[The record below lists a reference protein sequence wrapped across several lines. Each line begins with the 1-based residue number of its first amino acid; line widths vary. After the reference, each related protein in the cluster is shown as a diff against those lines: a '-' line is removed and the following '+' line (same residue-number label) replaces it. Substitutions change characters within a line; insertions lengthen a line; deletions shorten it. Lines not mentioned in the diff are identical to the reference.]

1 MRTYSSYLTDYQA
14 LTNNTS
20 SANQTFGATQI
31 NDSIRTLVGVF
42 FFNEQTYTVP
52 GGTVLGQAAY
62 TLPFNNKQV
71 INTTV
76 SIGSVLWQPREVSTR
91 KQYDALN
98 VIPFQ
103 NNYPQYYYIFN
114 DQLLIWPTPAENGD
128 AITINY
134 KRRIRNLQL
143 ADYIT
148 GTVTVTNSSTAV
160 VGAGGAAWTTNMAG
174 MWLNVPLTTSNATS
188 GDNEWYQIASV
199 TNATNLVLMNQY
211 QGGTATS
218 TSGGYI
224 IGDVPILPEDFQH
237 LPLYRACYVYY
248 TSIKADPEKAK
259 YFQSIYDE
267 GYKLLDAE
275 FGSKTSGVGLT
286 PNEIGVVN
294 PNLFQNNVTGT

>member
-1 MRTYSSYLTDYQA
+1 MRTFSTFLTDYQA

-20 SANQTFGATQI
+20 SANQLFGATQI

-42 FFNEQTYTVP
+42 FFNEMTYTVP
-52 GGTVLGQAAY
+52 GGTVAGQANY
-62 TLPFNNKQV
+62 TLPFNIKQV
-71 INTTV
+71 INTTIL
-76 SIGSVLWQPREVSTR
+76 IGDVLWQPKEVSTR

-98 VIPFQ
+98 VIPFE
-103 NNYPQYYYIFN
+103 NDYPQYYYIYDN
-114 DQLLIWPTPAENGD
+114 QLLIWPIPASASNTL
-128 AITINY
+128 TINY
-134 KRRIRNLQL
+134 KMRVRNIQL
-143 ADYIT
+143 PDYAT
-148 GTVTVTNSSTAV
+148 GTVTVTNGSTGV
-160 VGAGGAAWTTNMAG
+160 TGAGTAWTNNMVG
-174 MWLNVPLTTSNATS
+174 MWLNVPLTTSNTTS
-188 GDNEWYQIASV
+188 GDNQWYQISSV
-199 TNATNLVLMNQY
+199 PSATALVLNNEY

-218 TSGGYI
+218 TSGGYT

-248 TSIKADPEKAK
+248 TAIKADPDKAK

-267 GYKLLDAE
+267 GYRLLDAE

>member
-1 MRTYSSYLTDYQA
+1 MRSLTSYRTDYQA
-14 LTNNTS
+14 MTNNTS
-20 SANQTFGATQI
+20 SANQTFGDTQI

-42 FFNEQTYTVP
+42 FFNEATYTVP
-52 GGTVLGQAAY
+52 GGTVESQAAY

-76 SIGSVLWQPREVSTR
+76 LIGNVLWQPREVSTR

-98 VIPFQ
+98 VIPFVK
-103 NNYPQYYYIFN
+103 NYPQYYYIYN

-128 AITINY
+128 TITINY

-143 ADYIT
+143 PDYTT
-148 GTVTVTNSSTAV
+148 GTAQVTNGSTAV
-160 VGAGGAAWTTNMAG
+160 VGSGTAWTTNMAG
-174 MWLNVPLTTSNATS
+174 MWLNIPLTTSNTTS

-211 QGGTATS
+211 QGASITS

-248 TSIKADPEKAK
+248 TAVNANPEKAK
-259 YFQSIYDE
+259 YFQAIYDE

-286 PNEIGVVN
+286 PNEIGVIN
-294 PNLFQNNVTGT
+294 PNLFQANITG

>member
-1 MRTYSSYLTDYQA
+1 MRTYSSFLTDYQA

-42 FFNEQTYTVP
+42 FFNEATYTVP
-52 GGTVLGQAAY
+52 GGTVASQAAY

-76 SIGSVLWQPREVSTR
+76 LIGNVLWQPREVSTR

-98 VIPFQ
+98 VIPFV
-103 NNYPQYYYIFN
+103 NNYPQYYYIYN

-128 AITINY
+128 IITINY

-148 GTVTVTNSSTAV
+148 GTAQVTNGSTAV
-160 VGAGGAAWTTNMAG
+160 VGSGTAWTTNMAG
-174 MWLNVPLTTSNATS
+174 MWLNIPLTTSNTTS

-211 QGGTATS
+211 QGASITS
-218 TSGGYI
+218 TSGGYT

-248 TSIKADPEKAK
+248 TAIKTDPEKAK
-259 YFQSIYDE
+259 YFQAIYDE

-286 PNEIGVVN
+286 PNEIGVIN
-294 PNLFQNNVTGT
+294 PNLYQNSISG

>member
-1 MRTYSSYLTDYQA
+1 MRTYSSFLTDYQA

-42 FFNEQTYTVP
+42 FFNEATYTVP
-52 GGTVLGQAAY
+52 GGTVASQAAY

-76 SIGSVLWQPREVSTR
+76 LIGNVLWQPREVSTR

-98 VIPFQ
+98 VIPFVK
-103 NNYPQYYYIFN
+103 NYPQYYYIYN

-128 AITINY
+128 TITINY

-143 ADYIT
+143 ADYTI
-148 GTVTVTNSSTAV
+148 GTAQVTNGSTAV
-160 VGAGGAAWTTNMAG
+160 VGSGTAWTTNMAG
-174 MWLNVPLTTSNATS
+174 MWLNIPLTTSNTTS

-211 QGGTATS
+211 QGASITS
-218 TSGGYI
+218 TSGGYT

-248 TSIKADPEKAK
+248 TAVNANPEKAK
-259 YFQSIYDE
+259 YFQAIYDE

-286 PNEIGVVN
+286 PNEIGVIN
-294 PNLFQNNVTGT
+294 PNLYQNSISG

>member
-14 LTNNTS
+14 MTNNTS
-20 SANQTFGATQI
+20 PANQTFGATQI

-42 FFNEQTYTVP
+42 FFNEATYTVP
-52 GGTVLGQAAY
+52 GGTVNAQAAY

-76 SIGSVLWQPREVSTR
+76 LIGNVLWQPREVSTR

-98 VIPFQ
+98 VIPFN
-103 NNYPQYYYIFN
+103 NNYPQYYYIYN

-143 ADYIT
+143 ADYTT
-148 GTVTVTNSSTAV
+148 GTAQVVSGSTAV
-160 VGAGGAAWTTNMAG
+160 VGSGTSWTTNMAG
-174 MWLNVPLTTSNATS
+174 MWLNIPLTTSNATS

-211 QGGTATS
+211 QGASITS
-218 TSGGYI
+218 TSGGYT

-248 TSIKADPEKAK
+248 TSVNHNPEKAK
-259 YFQSIYDE
+259 FYQAIYDE

-286 PNEIGVVN
+286 PNDIGVVN
-294 PNLFQNNVTGT
+294 PNFFQQNISG

>member
-1 MRTYSSYLTDYQA
+1 MRTFSSYRTDYQA

-20 SANQTFGATQI
+20 TANQTFGDTQI
-31 NDSIRTLVGVF
+31 NDSVRTLVGVF

-52 GGTVLGQAAY
+52 GGTVAGQAAY
-62 TLPFNNKQV
+62 QLPFNNKQV
-71 INTTV
+71 INSTV
-76 SIGSVLWQPREVSTR
+76 LIGNVLWQPREVSTR

-98 VIPFQ
+98 VIPFE

-128 AITINY
+128 AITINF
-134 KRRIRNLQL
+134 KRRVRNLQL
-143 ADYIT
+143 SDYTT
-148 GTVTVTNSSTAV
+148 GTVTVTNGSTAV
-160 VGAGGAAWTTNMAG
+160 VGATTAWTANMAG

-199 TNATNLVLMNQY
+199 TNATNLVLFNQY
-211 QGGTATS
+211 QGSTATS
-218 TSGGYI
+218 ASGGYI

-237 LPLYRACYVYY
+237 LPLYRAAYVYY
-248 TSIKADPEKAK
+248 SSIKLDAEKAK
-259 YFQSIYDE
+259 LYQSIYDE
-267 GYKLLDAE
+267 GYRLLDAE

-294 PNLFQNNVTGT
+294 PNFFQNSITGN